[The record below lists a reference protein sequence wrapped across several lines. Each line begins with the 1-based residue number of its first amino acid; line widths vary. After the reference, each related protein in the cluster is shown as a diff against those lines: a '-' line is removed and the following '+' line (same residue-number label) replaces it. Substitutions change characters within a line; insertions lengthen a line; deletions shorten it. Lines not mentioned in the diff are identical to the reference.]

1 MECGDPAR
9 TEPLLKARTCPVFK
23 DRVGFARPSVF
34 DTVTGTMKQ
43 HLLLVGVF
51 LTIVFAMF
59 AQDRSPSPSPAD
71 FDVIIKGG
79 TVYDGTGAEP
89 RQVDVAIR
97 GDRIA
102 GVGDFKSA
110 RAKNVIDAKG
120 LAVAPGFI
128 NMLSWSTQ
136 SLIQDGR
143 SQSEIREGVTTEIM
157 GEGES
162 MGPVNDRVRQHM
174 LQTQADIKY
183 DIKWNTLAE
192 YLQYLEKR
200 GVSCNVASF
209 LGATTVREYVI
220 GFQNKDPTPKQL
232 DQMREL
238 VRQEMEAGALG
249 IGTSLIYPPAFYA
262 KTEELIELCKVA
274 AKYQGKYI
282 SHMRSEGNRLLDAV
296 DELIRIS
303 REAGLPA
310 EVYHIKAAGKQNWGT
325 LDDLLSRIEAA
336 QKEGLKITA
345 DMYTYTAA
353 GTGLDACLPPWTEDG
368 GYPALFKRLRDP
380 ATREKIAAEV
390 SKDSDEWENLYIGAG
405 SPEKILLF
413 GFKSDK
419 LKPLTGKSLTEVA
432 KMRGK
437 DPITTIMDL
446 TAEDESRIDTIYF
459 LMSEENVKK
468 ELAKPWIS
476 FGSDEAS
483 QAPEGVFLKS
493 NPHPRAYGNFAR
505 VLGKY
510 VRDERIIPMKE
521 AIRRLSGLPATN
533 LGLDHRGFLK
543 EGMFADVVV
552 FDPATISD
560 RATFEKPHQYAVG
573 MKHVFVNGVQVIKDG
588 DHTGAKPG
596 RALWGPGKT
605 K

>member
-1 MECGDPAR
+1 
-9 TEPLLKARTCPVFK
+9 
-23 DRVGFARPSVF
+23 
-34 DTVTGTMKQ
+34 MKQ
-43 HLLLVGVF
+43 NFFWAGAFLL
-51 LTIVFAMF
+51 IVVAMF
-59 AQDRSPSPSPAD
+59 AQEPSQSPAPAD
-71 FDVIIKGG
+71 FDVIIRGG

-102 GVGDFKSA
+102 GIGDFKAA
-110 RAKNVIDAKG
+110 RAKTVVDAKG

-128 NMLSWSTQ
+128 NMLSWSTE

-143 SQSEIREGVTTEIM
+143 SQSEIRQGVTTEIM

-162 MGPVNDRVRQHM
+162 MGPVNDRVREHM
-174 LQTQADIKY
+174 LRAQADIKY
-183 DIKWNTLAE
+183 DIKWNTLGE

-200 GVSCNVASF
+200 GISCNVASF

-220 GFQNKDPTPKQL
+220 GFEDKAPTPQQL
-232 DQMREL
+232 NEMRDL
-238 VRQEMEAGALG
+238 VRKEMEAGALG

-282 SHMRSEGNRLLDAV
+282 SHMRSEGSRLLEAL

-303 REAGLPA
+303 REAGIPA
-310 EVYHIKAAGKQNWGT
+310 EVYHIKAAGQQNWSKI
-325 LDDLLSRIEAA
+325 DNLLSRIEAA

-345 DMYTYTAA
+345 NMYTYTAA

-380 ATREKIAAEV
+380 ATREKIKAQVLTPTDA
-390 SKDSDEWENLYIGAG
+390 WENLYLDAG
-405 SPEKILLF
+405 GPEHILLAA
-413 GFKSDK
+413 FKSEK
-419 LKPLTGKSLTEVA
+419 LKPLTGKTLADVA

-437 DPITTIMDL
+437 DPIDTAMDL
-446 TAEDESRIDTIYF
+446 IAEDESRVGTIYF
-459 LMSEENVKK
+459 LMSEDNVKK
-468 ELAKPWIS
+468 EVAKPWIS

-505 VLGKY
+505 LLGKY
-510 VRDERIIPMKE
+510 VRDEKVIPMKE

-543 EGMFADVVV
+543 EEMFADVIV
-552 FDPATISD
+552 FDPATIAD
-560 RATFEKPHQYAVG
+560 RATFDKPHQYAVG

-588 DHTGAKPG
+588 EHTGAKPG
-596 RALWGPGKT
+596 RALWGPGKG
-605 K
+605 

>member
-1 MECGDPAR
+1 MR
-9 TEPLLKARTCPVFK
+9 NWLHYLIFTLIV
-23 DRVGFARPSVF
+23 SF
-34 DTVTGTMKQ
+34 DQIASAG
-43 HLLLVGVF
+43 
-51 LTIVFAMF
+51 
-59 AQDRSPSPSPAD
+59 PP

-79 TVYDGTGAEP
+79 TVYDGTGAEG
-89 RQVDVAIR
+89 RVTDIAIR

-102 GVGDFKSA
+102 GIGDLA
-110 RAKNVIDAKG
+110 NATAKTTIDARG

-128 NMLSWSTQ
+128 NMLSWSTE

-143 SQSEIREGVTTEIM
+143 SQSEIRQGVTTEIM
-157 GEGES
+157 GEGNS
-162 MGPVNDRVRQHM
+162 MGPLNDRMKARYVREQK
-174 LQTQADIKY
+174 DIKF
-183 DIKWNTLAE
+183 DIKWKTLAE
-192 YLQYLEKR
+192 YLRYLEKR

-220 GFQNKDPTPKQL
+220 GLEDKQPTPEQL
-232 DQMREL
+232 EQMREL
-238 VRQEMEAGALG
+238 VRKEMEAGALG

-262 KTEELIELCKVA
+262 KTDELIELCKVA

-282 SHMRSEGNRLLDAV
+282 SHMRSEGNQLLESL

-303 REAGLPA
+303 REAGIPA
-310 EVYHIKAAGKQNWGT
+310 ELYHIKAAGEKNWPKE
-325 LDDLLSRIEAA
+325 DQLLARIEAA

-390 SKDSDEWENLYIGAG
+390 RIDSDAWENLYLAAG
-405 SPEKILLF
+405 SPDKILLA
-413 GFKSDK
+413 GFKSEK
-419 LKPLTGKSLTEVA
+419 LKPLTGKSLAEVA

-437 DPITTIMDL
+437 DPIETIMDL
-446 TAEDESRIDTIYF
+446 LSEDESRIDAMYF
-459 LMSEENVKK
+459 LMSEENVRK

-510 VRDERIIPMKE
+510 ARDEKVLTLPE
-521 AIRRLSGLPATN
+521 AVRRLSALPATN
-533 LGLDHRGFLK
+533 LGLDHRGFVQ

-552 FDPATISD
+552 FDPATIAD
-560 RATFEKPHQYAVG
+560 RATFDKPHQYAVG
-573 MKHVFVNGVQVIKDG
+573 MKHVFVNGVQVLKDG
-588 DHTGAKPG
+588 EHTGAKPG

>member
-1 MECGDPAR
+1 MQTWLGYLFF
-9 TEPLLKARTCPVFK
+9 TVI
-23 DRVGFARPSVF
+23 VGGGQIA
-34 DTVTGTMKQ
+34 
-43 HLLLVGVF
+43 
-51 LTIVFAMF
+51 A
-59 AQDRSPSPSPAD
+59 AD
-71 FDVIIKGG
+71 AHFDVIIKGG
-79 TVYDGTGAEP
+79 TVYDGTGGEGHVA
-89 RQVDVAIR
+89 DVAIR
-97 GDRIA
+97 GDRIV
-102 GVGDFKSA
+102 GVGDFASA
-110 RAKNVIDAKG
+110 VPKKTIDARG

-128 NMLSWSTQ
+128 NMLSWSNE

-143 SQSEIREGVTTEIM
+143 SQSEIRQGVTTEIM

-162 MGPVNDRVRQHM
+162 MGPLNDRTKARIVRE
-174 LQTQADIKY
+174 QTDIKFE
-183 DIKWNTLAE
+183 IKWNTLAE
-192 YLQYLEKR
+192 YLHYLEQR
-200 GVSCNVASF
+200 GISCNVASF

-220 GFQNKDPTPKQL
+220 GLEDKQPTPEQL

-238 VRQEMEAGALG
+238 VRKEMEAGALG

-282 SHMRSEGNRLLDAV
+282 SHMRSEGNQLFQGLDEV
-296 DELIRIS
+296 IRIS
-303 REAGLPA
+303 REAGIPA
-310 EVYHIKAAGKQNWGT
+310 EVYHIKAAGQKNWPKE
-325 LDDLLSRIEAA
+325 DELLERIEAA
-336 QKEGLKITA
+336 QKEGLKIRA
-345 DMYTYTAA
+345 NMYTYTAA

-390 SKDSDEWENLYIGAG
+390 RIDSDAWENLYLAAG
-405 SPEKILLF
+405 SPEKILLV
-413 GFKSDK
+413 GFKSEK
-419 LKPLTGKSLTEVA
+419 LKPLTGKSLAEVA

-437 DPITTIMDL
+437 DPIETIMDL
-446 TAEDESRIDTIYF
+446 ISEDESRIGTIYY

-468 ELAKPWIS
+468 ELSKPWIS

-510 VRDERIIPMKE
+510 ARDEKVITLPE
-521 AIRRLSGLPATN
+521 AVRRLSALPATN
-533 LGLDHRGFLK
+533 LGLDHRGFVQD
-543 EGMFADVVV
+543 GMFADVVV
-552 FDPATISD
+552 FDPATIAD
-560 RATFEKPHQYAVG
+560 RATFDKPHQYAVG
-573 MKHVFVNGVQVIKDG
+573 MRHVFVNGVQVLKDG

-596 RALWGPGKT
+596 RALAGPGKV